1 MMKTGEDDSNL
12 TGLLS
17 VIIPIGA
24 MKGKLTNFYKTID
37 STENTRVEFIVVI
50 DDKNDGTAEE
60 VRNFLTVRRQSA
72 STVILQ
78 QAFNGPG
85 PARNAGLQ
93 EAKNPWIIFCD
104 SDDILWVDNVYEE
117 LRAIQPQD
125 NFVIGN
131 FSVKSNSYEKI
142 SRSANLMEV
151 ALNPGIWRIAIR
163 RSKALMSVFP
173 SLLLAEDQVYLV
185 RSGLFNSKPRFS
197 NRTFYTYHVSVN
209 GQLSS
214 RTLNRDHLSDAILQI
229 DKYSKSIGTF
239 SRENFYLGIVL
250 ARLTTTYI
258 KMSHKRRKNLPNEIY
273 RMNLPK
279 AVGFLVGIFLI
290 INSASRSK
298 RQK

>member
-1 MMKTGEDDSNL
+1 MNSADDDSN
-12 TGLLS
+12 TEGLLS

-24 MKGKLTNFYKTID
+24 MKGKLGNFYQTML
-37 STENTRVEFIVVI
+37 STDNGRVEFIVVI
-50 DDKNDGTAEE
+50 DDKKDGTAEE
-60 VRNFLTVRRQSA
+60 VRNFFTSTRQSV
-72 STVILQ
+72 SVLILQ

-93 EAKNPWIIFCD
+93 EAKNPWVIFCD
-104 SDDILWVDNVYEE
+104 SDDILWVDNVCEE
-117 LRAIQPQD
+117 LSEIQPQD
-125 NFVIGN
+125 DFVIGN

-163 RSKALMSVFP
+163 RSKALMSAFP
-173 SLLLAEDQVYLV
+173 NLLLAEDQVYLV

-197 NRTFYTYHVSVN
+197 KRTFYTYHVNVN

-214 RTLNRDHLSDAILQI
+214 RTLNRDHLSDAIHQI
-229 DKYSKSIGTF
+229 DKYSKSIGFF
-239 SRENFYLGIVL
+239 SKENYYLGIVL

-258 KMSHKRRKNLPNEIY
+258 KISHKRRKHFPNEIY
-273 RMNLPK
+273 RMNLPM

-290 INSASRSK
+290 IGSASRGT